1 MFRSKAQ
8 ARTLKKGIDA
18 DENRQK
24 RVEVTVQLRK
34 QTRDEQVMK
43 RRGAVGDVAS
53 KPDENT
59 NATNN
64 TMTIENRAD
73 ASLKATDLQTRIKN
87 IPSLSEA
94 LHSNDAGRQLEAAIE
109 FRKLLSIE
117 KNPPIQLVI
126 NANVVPRLVA
136 LLGCAQN
143 ETLQFEAAW
152 TLTNIASG
160 TSEHTQH
167 IINHGA
173 IQAFI
178 QLLLSPNAEV
188 REQAVWALGNIA
200 GDSPQ
205 FRDYVIQAG
214 GVPGLLSVF
223 RNDAK
228 LSMIR
233 NATWSVSNLCR
244 GKPQP
249 KLEQIHHVLPMLAKL
264 VMMDDVEVI
273 TDATWA
279 LSYISDDTG
288 PSNNKIQAVIDHG
301 VLPRLVQCLN
311 HHQTSVQ
318 VPALRC
324 IGNIVTGDDRQTS
337 AALACNPLP
346 YILNLLS
353 HRKKGIKK
361 EACWT
366 VSNITAG
373 NVEQIQRVIDA
384 NLIPPLVAM
393 LRDES
398 FDIQKEAAW
407 AISNATSGGTPAQI
421 KLLVDHGV
429 IPALCNLFSCSDAKI
444 IMVALEGVENIL
456 KSGKK
461 EAARS
466 CSINPYI
473 DAIEE
478 CGGLDGL
485 ENCQRH
491 DNEDIYERAVRM
503 LREHFESEEAEE
515 TSGPAVTATNQ
526 FSFGLSAAPATTYSF

>member
-8 ARTLKKGIDA
+8 SRALKKGIDA
-18 DENRQK
+18 EETRQK

-34 QTRDEQVMK
+34 QNRDEQVMK
-43 RRGAVGDVAS
+43 RRGAVGATD
-53 KPDENT
+53 KPDENSCVVANVDKPVET
-59 NATNN
+59 STKLSSSD
-64 TMTIENRAD
+64 IQER
-73 ASLKATDLQTRIKN
+73 LKNLPR
-87 IPSLSEA
+87 LVEA
-94 LHSNDAGRQLEAAIE
+94 LNSADVARQLEAATE

-117 KNPPIQLVI
+117 KNPPIQQVI
-126 NANVVPRLVA
+126 NTGVVPRLIA
-136 LLGCAQN
+136 LLACVQH

-160 TSEHTQH
+160 TTEHTQH

-188 REQAVWALGNIA
+188 KEQAVWALGNIA
-200 GDSPQ
+200 GDSPT
-205 FRDYVIQAG
+205 FRDYVIQTH
-214 GVPGLLSVF
+214 GVAGLLSVF

-228 LSMIR
+228 ISMIR
-233 NATWSVSNLCR
+233 NATWSLSNLCR

-249 KLEQIHHVLPMLAKL
+249 KFEQISAVLPMLAKL
-264 VMMDDVEVI
+264 IMMDDVEII

-288 PSNNKIQAVIDHG
+288 PANVKIQAVIDSG

-324 IGNIVTGDDRQTS
+324 IGNIVTGDDKQTS

-346 YILNLLS
+346 YILGLMS

-373 NVEQIQRVIDA
+373 NGEQIQRVIDA
-384 NLIPPLVAM
+384 NLIPPLVTM

-407 AISNATSGGTPAQI
+407 AISNATSGGNATQI
-421 KLLVDHGV
+421 RFLAENGV
-429 IPALCNLFSCSDAKI
+429 IPALCGLFSCTDPKI

-456 KSGKK
+456 KSGKR
-461 EAARS
+461 EAAKS
-466 CSINPYI
+466 CSVNPYN
-473 DAIEE
+473 DAVEE

-485 ENCQRH
+485 ELLQRH
-491 DNEDIYERAVRM
+491 DNEEIYDRAVRV

-515 TSGPAVTATNQ
+515 ASAPTVDASRNQ
-526 FSFGLSAAPATTYSF
+526 FSFGLSNGAPTTGYSF

>member
-8 ARTLKKGIDA
+8 ARTLKKGIDV
-18 DENRQK
+18 EETRQK

-43 RRGAVGDVAS
+43 RRGAVGDVSAQ
-53 KPDENT
+53 PDENS
-59 NATNN
+59 NLAN
-64 TMTIENRAD
+64 TMCLENRSDTSSKSAP
-73 ASLKATDLQTRIKN
+73 DLQTRLKN
-87 IPSLSEA
+87 VPNLAEA
-94 LHSNDAGRQLEAAIE
+94 LNSNDPARQLEAAVE

-117 KNPPIQLVI
+117 KNPPIQTVI
-126 NANVVPRLVA
+126 NAGVVPRLVA
-136 LLGCAQN
+136 LLGCVQH

-173 IQAFI
+173 IGAFI

-200 GDSPQ
+200 GDSPH

-223 RNDAK
+223 RSDAK
-228 LSMIR
+228 ISMIR

-249 KLEQIHHVLPMLAKL
+249 KLEQIQHVLPMLAKL
-264 VMMDDVEVI
+264 IMMEDVEVI

-288 PSNNKIQAVIDHG
+288 PTNNKIQAVIDQG

-324 IGNIVTGDDRQTS
+324 IGNIVTGDDSQTS
-337 AALACNPLP
+337 AALSCNPLP
-346 YILNLLS
+346 YILGLMS

-373 NVEQIQRVIDA
+373 NVEQIQRVIEA

-393 LRDES
+393 LREES

-407 AISNATSGGTPAQI
+407 AISNATSGGNDAQI
-421 KLLVDHGV
+421 RYLVDNGV
-429 IPALCNLFSCSDAKI
+429 IPALCGLFTCADPKI

-456 KSGKK
+456 RAGKK
-461 EAARS
+461 QAGRT
-466 CSINPYI
+466 CSNNIYV

-485 ENCQRH
+485 ELCQRH
-491 DNEDIYERAVRM
+491 DNEEIYDRSVRM

-515 TSGPAVTATNQ
+515 ASVPAVNAANQ
-526 FSFGLSAAPATTYSF
+526 FSFGMSTGPAATYHF

>member
-53 KPDENT
+53 TPDENT

-526 FSFGLSAAPATTYSF
+526 FSFGLSATPATTYSF

>member
-8 ARTLKKGIDA
+8 GRAQVKKGIDG
-18 DENRQK
+18 EESRQR

-43 RRGAVGDVAS
+43 RRGAVGDAAS
-53 KPDENT
+53 KPDENSLVS
-59 NATNN
+59 NN
-64 TMTIENRAD
+64 TMAVENRQD
-73 ASLKATDLQTRIKN
+73 PSVKADLQTRLKN
-87 IPSLSEA
+87 IPNLAEA
-94 LHSNDAGRQLEAAIE
+94 LNSNDGPRQLEAAIE

-117 KNPPIQLVI
+117 KNPPIQQVI

-136 LLGCAQN
+136 LLGCVQN
-143 ETLQFEAAW
+143 EPLQFECAW

-228 LSMIR
+228 MSMIR

-249 KLEQIHHVLPMLAKL
+249 KLEQIQHVLPMLAKL
-264 VMMDDVEVI
+264 VTMEDVEVI

-279 LSYISDDTG
+279 LSYISDDNG
-288 PSNNKIQAVIDHG
+288 PSNAKIQAVIDHG
-301 VLPRLVQCLN
+301 VLPRLVQCLT

-346 YILNLLS
+346 AILNLMS

-373 NVEQIQRVIDA
+373 NVEQIQRVIEA
-384 NLIPPLVAM
+384 GLIPPLVHM
-393 LRDES
+393 LREES

-421 KLLVDHGV
+421 KYLVDNGV
-429 IPALCNLFSCSDAKI
+429 ISALCGLFQCSDAKI
-444 IMVALEGVENIL
+444 ILVALEGVENIL

-461 EAARS
+461 ECART
-466 CSINPYI
+466 CSTNPYI

-491 DNEDIYERAVRM
+491 DNEEVYDRAVRM
-503 LREHFESEEAEE
+503 LREHFESEETEE
-515 TSGPAVTATNQ
+515 SSAPAVNASNQ
-526 FSFGLSAAPATTYSF
+526 FNFGLSTVPTATYSF

>member
-87 IPSLSEA
+87 IPNLSEA

>member
-1 MFRSKAQ
+1 M
-8 ARTLKKGIDA
+8 
-18 DENRQK
+18 
-24 RVEVTVQLRK
+24 
-34 QTRDEQVMK
+34 
-43 RRGAVGDVAS
+43 
-53 KPDENT
+53 
-59 NATNN
+59 
-64 TMTIENRAD
+64 
-73 ASLKATDLQTRIKN
+73 
-87 IPSLSEA
+87 
-94 LHSNDAGRQLEAAIE
+94 
-109 FRKLLSIE
+109 
-117 KNPPIQLVI
+117 
-126 NANVVPRLVA
+126 A
-136 LLGCAQN
+136 LLGCVQH

-173 IQAFI
+173 IGAFI

-200 GDSPQ
+200 GDSPH

-223 RNDAK
+223 RSDAK
-228 LSMIR
+228 ISMIR

-249 KLEQIHHVLPMLAKL
+249 KLEQIQHVLPMLAKL
-264 VMMDDVEVI
+264 IMMEDVEVI

-288 PSNNKIQAVIDHG
+288 PTNNKIQAVIDQG

-324 IGNIVTGDDRQTS
+324 IGNIVTGDDSQTS
-337 AALACNPLP
+337 AALSCNPLP
-346 YILNLLS
+346 YILGLMS

-373 NVEQIQRVIDA
+373 NVEQIQRVIEA

-393 LRDES
+393 LREES

-407 AISNATSGGTPAQI
+407 AISNATSGGNDAQI
-421 KLLVDHGV
+421 RYLVDNGV
-429 IPALCNLFSCSDAKI
+429 IPALCGLFTCADPKI

-456 KSGKK
+456 RAGKK
-461 EAARS
+461 QAGRT
-466 CSINPYI
+466 CSNNIYV

-485 ENCQRH
+485 ELCQRH
-491 DNEDIYERAVRM
+491 DNEEIYDRSVRM

-515 TSGPAVTATNQ
+515 ASVPAVNAANQ
-526 FSFGLSAAPATTYSF
+526 FSFGMSTGPAATYHF